1 MSLLHTNPN
10 NPTDRFIIK
19 NINTN
24 GFVESHR
31 TCEDA
36 IANCNFLNR
45 HNVEWNKSFPR
56 CIVIDKDTGEK
67 FYTNLEYRL

>member
-1 MSLLHTNPN
+1 MRFCSTNTN

-19 NINTN
+19 NTNTN
-24 GFVESHR
+24 GFVESHK
-31 TCEDA
+31 TSESA
-36 IANCNFLNR
+36 IAACNFLNR

-67 FYTNLEYRL
+67 FFTNLEYRL

>member
-1 MSLLHTNPN
+1 MMYFRMNPN

-19 NINTN
+19 NINTG

-31 TCEDA
+31 TIEFA
-36 IANCNFLNR
+36 IAACNSLNR

-56 CIVIDKDTGEK
+56 CIVIDKNTGEK
-67 FYTNLEYRL
+67 FYTDLEYRL

>member
-1 MSLLHTNPN
+1 MSFHLNPN

-19 NINTN
+19 NTNTG
-24 GFVESHR
+24 GFIESHR
-31 TCEDA
+31 TSEFA
-36 IANCNFLNR
+36 IAACNFLNR

-67 FYTNLEYRL
+67 FYTDLDYKL